1 MATQDK
7 NEGTK
12 GPLAQ
17 QFVNCNANEDNKR
30 WAADWAPKVEA
41 AQKALSAA
49 KGSGKGTKPAW
60 DAWVE
65 EQKVQLAK
73 AEAKPAPLPED
84 SMQAAEIKFTLFK
97 KTNGNP
103 PVPDPGP
110 FSDGGSGMTA
120 DILKDIMILKVRVK
134 DPAEA
139 GNRGALESQLADFEA
154 KLAVAQAEYDAAF
167 NKLAKERNC
176 MNCGC
181 VWGLTFIILG
191 CVVFAAAL
199 VFTFFPV
206 YMQVFTWPWY
216 EIACWAWAI
225 LGLTM
230 LFLGCFCFCCGK
242 SKDNDVAAREVCD
255 DGEVRAPIPYVM
267 LDP

>member
-7 NEGTK
+7 NAGVT
-12 GPLAQ
+12 GPLAK
-17 QFVNCNANEDNKR
+17 QFSDCCTNDENKK
-30 WAADWAPKVEA
+30 WGAEWAPKVDA
-41 AQKALSAA
+41 AQKKLAAA

-65 EQKVQLAK
+65 EQQVQLEKAK
-73 AEAKPAPLPED
+73 AKPVKLPED
-84 SMQAAEIKFTLFK
+84 EEAAAAIAFNLFK

-134 DPAEA
+134 DPSEPNKAQ
-139 GNRGALESQLADFEA
+139 LEKQLADFEA
-154 KLAVAQAEYDAAF
+154 KLAVAQAEYDSAF

-181 VWGLTFIILG
+181 VWGLTFILLG

-230 LFLGCFCFCCGK
+230 LFAGCFCHCCGK
-242 SKDNDVAAREVCD
+242 SKEDKEASAREVTD